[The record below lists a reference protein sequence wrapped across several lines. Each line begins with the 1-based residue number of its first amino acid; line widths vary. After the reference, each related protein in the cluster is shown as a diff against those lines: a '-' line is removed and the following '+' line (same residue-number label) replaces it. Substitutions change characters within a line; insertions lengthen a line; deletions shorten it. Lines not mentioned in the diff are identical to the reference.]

1 MNIVVNIMH
10 SIISTAPKMQDD
22 NIMEII
28 KMLVP
33 GDFFS
38 GVFVAAIN
46 RE

>member
-1 MNIVVNIMH
+1 MNTVVNIMPN
-10 SIISTAPKMQDD
+10 IISTALKMQDD
-22 NIMEII
+22 NIMEISKI
-28 KMLVP
+28 SAP